1 GESRAETRTHVT
13 LNFVGGNTGR
23 KSSSIL
29 SNRDGYGAKITA
41 TLESGLVLYREH
53 HCGAGMAAQNS
64 NKMHLGIGTSSSI
77 KEMKV
82 VWPSGKTQTLENIQP
97 GSVHEIRESGE

>member
-1 GESRAETRTHVT
+1 
-13 LNFVGGNTGR
+13 
-23 KSSSIL
+23 
-29 SNRDGYGAKITA
+29 
-41 TLESGLVLYREH
+41 
-53 HCGAGMAAQNS
+53 MAAQNS